1 MQSDE
6 KLDCV
11 GLMCPMPI
19 VQLSKKMKTMQQGK
33 VLAISADDEG
43 ILVDLPA
50 WCNRTG
56 NQYLGNERQG
66 KVITSFI
73 KKTAP

>member
-6 KLDCV
+6 TLDCV

-19 VQLSKKMKTMQQGK
+19 VQLSKRMKTLAQGK
-33 VLAISADDEG
+33 VLAMRADDPG
-43 ILVDLPA
+43 VGQDIPA

-56 NQYLGNERQG
+56 NQLLGIEREG
-66 KVITSFI
+66 KVFVSYIRKS
-73 KKTAP
+73 AP

>member
-6 KLDCV
+6 TLDCV

-19 VQLSKKMKTMQQGK
+19 VQLSKKMKTMPQGK
-33 VLAISADDEG
+33 VLAMRADDPG
-43 ILVDLPA
+43 VAVDVPA

-56 NQYLGNERQG
+56 NTFLGQEQQG
-66 KVITSFI
+66 KVFVSYI
-73 KKTAP
+73 KKTGP

>member
-6 KLDCV
+6 TLDCV

-19 VQLSKKMKTMQQGK
+19 VQLSKKMKAMQQGK
-33 VLAISADDEG
+33 VLAMRADDPG
-43 ILVDLPA
+43 VAVDVPA

-56 NQYLGNERQG
+56 NTFLGQEPQG
-66 KVITSFI
+66 KVVVSFI
-73 KKTAP
+73 RKTGP